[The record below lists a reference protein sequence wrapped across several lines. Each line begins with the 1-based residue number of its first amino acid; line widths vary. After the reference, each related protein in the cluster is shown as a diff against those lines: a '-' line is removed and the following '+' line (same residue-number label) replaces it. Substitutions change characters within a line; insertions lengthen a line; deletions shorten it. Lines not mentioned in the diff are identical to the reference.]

1 MRGRGHAAGAEVARV
16 GNHWL
21 QEIVST
27 PKVGLPLTPAP
38 LPRERGGH
46 RSCWKGC
53 TLTRNPDI
61 HHARRLRR
69 EANTPEQVA
78 WDALRKLRP
87 LGFPVR
93 RQHPI
98 GGYFVDFAIIKARLV
113 VEIDGSIHGREATR
127 VLDARRQADIERLGW
142 RVLRIDAR
150 DATSRDH
157 VFAVVS
163 EALGL

>member
-1 MRGRGHAAGAEVARV
+1 M
-16 GNHWL
+16 
-21 QEIVST
+21 
-27 PKVGLPLTPAP
+27 
-38 LPRERGGH
+38 
-46 RSCWKGC
+46 
-53 TLTRNPDI
+53 TRNPDI

-113 VEIDGSIHGREATR
+113 VEIDGSIHGREAAR